1 MGAVC
6 HTLNPRLTAAQ
17 IGAMLVQSEAGILL
31 VSADLL
37 PLAEAAARNVGT
49 VRRILLLD
57 ADAAEI
63 DAGEGAGRIAVGA
76 REPAVAAASADIAW
90 REFEG
95 NSPCG
100 PCFTSG
106 TTGAPIG
113 VHYRIGSAH
122 TRIHHKNA
130 QLE

>member
-57 ADAAEI
+57 ADADES
-63 DAGEGAGRIAVGA
+63 DAGEGEGRSSICFSAATSVSI
-76 REPAVAAASADIAW
+76 VAAGA
-90 REFEG
+90 FCTKM
-95 NSPCG
+95 SPLL
-100 PCFTSG
+100 PLWNARSEEHTSELQSLM
-106 TTGAPIG
+106 
-113 VHYRIGSAH
+113 RISYAVF
-122 TRIHHKNA
+122 
-130 QLE
+130 

>member
-57 ADAAEI
+57 ADAAES

-76 REPAVAAASADIAW
+76 LEPPLAAASADIAW
-90 REFEG
+90 GELDES
-95 NSPCG
+95 SPPGLCL
-100 PCFTSG
+100 PPRPTR
-106 TTGAPIG
+106 TPKGAPQPNPG
-113 VHYRIGSAH
+113 CHP
-122 TRIHHKNA
+122 
-130 QLE
+130 